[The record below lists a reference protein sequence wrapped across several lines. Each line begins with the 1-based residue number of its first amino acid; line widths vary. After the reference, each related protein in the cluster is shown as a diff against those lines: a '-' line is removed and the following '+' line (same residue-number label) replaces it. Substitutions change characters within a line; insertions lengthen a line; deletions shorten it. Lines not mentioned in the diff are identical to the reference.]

1 MTARL
6 TIAALLVAGCAIA
19 WPLYRRLW
27 LDGDVGRFAYLLAGE
42 GR

>member
-6 TIAALLVAGCAIA
+6 TIASLLLAGCALA
-19 WPLYRRLW
+19 WPLYRRYW

-42 GR
+42 VR